1 VKRLEGKIAVITG
14 ASRGIGRAIATRFAE
29 EGCKV
34 VINYI
39 SNDKAALEV
48 EQAVVSNGGQAIKV
62 KADVSNRDAVR
73 AMLSGAYNRFGRI
86 DIIVNNAGI
95 LQQKP
100 FESISDDDWD
110 RMFSVCLKGAFIVS
124 QEVLPYFKN
133 QHGGRIINIA
143 SMGGQFGGP
152 KAPHYAAAKAG
163 LMCFTKSTA
172 RIMAEFGVT
181 ANCISPGF
189 IKTEMS
195 EREIEQ
201 IGGESIAAKNIPV
214 GRIGNPED
222 IAAAAVY
229 LASDEASFVTGH
241 VLNVNGGQFML

>member
-1 VKRLEGKIAVITG
+1 MKRLEGKIAVITG
-14 ASRGIGRAIATRFAE
+14 ASRGIGRAIAIRFTE

-48 EQAVVSNGGQAIKV
+48 EQEVVSNGGQAIKV
-62 KADVSNRDAVR
+62 KADVSNRDAVK
-73 AMLSGAYNRFGRI
+73 AMLAEAYNRFGRI

-110 RMFSVCLKGAFIVS
+110 RMFAVCLKGSFIVS

-163 LMCFTKSTA
+163 LICFTKSTA

-195 EREIEQ
+195 KREIEQ
-201 IGGESIAAKNIPV
+201 IGGESIAAKNIPA
-214 GRIGNPED
+214 GRIGIPED

-229 LASDEASFVTGH
+229 LASDESSFVTGH